1 MVLLAI
7 LNLFIILQF
16 SKIINIKCYHKY
28 TESPMSKD
36 KLINHKNIQE
46 RFLKKVDRSETNTK
60 CHIWLASKNRTG
72 HGMFSVLGKTIPASR
87 YAFMIF
93 NGQVA
98 SHEVITQN
106 CFNPS
111 CVNPKHLEL
120 SNKRK
125 LSKRISVN
133 PAQLVTG
140 SLSFLNRLKKER
152 PDLSNKIED
161 LITEINNP
169 PTEVNFENID
179 PFSNTI
185 S

>member
-1 MVLLAI
+1 MD
-7 LNLFIILQF
+7 
-16 SKIINIKCYHKY
+16 KY
-28 TESPMSKD
+28 
-36 KLINHKNIQE
+36 KLIEHEKIKE
-46 RFLKKVDRSETNTK
+46 RFLKKVDRSETNTN

-87 YAFMIF
+87 YAFMMF
-93 NGQVA
+93 RGQVA

-140 SLSFLNRLKKER
+140 SISFLTRLKKER
-152 PDLSNKIED
+152 PDLSNKID
-161 LITEINNP
+161 NLIAEINNP
-169 PTEVNFENID
+169 PTEVNFADID
-179 PFSNTI
+179 PFTDKAV
-185 S
+185 